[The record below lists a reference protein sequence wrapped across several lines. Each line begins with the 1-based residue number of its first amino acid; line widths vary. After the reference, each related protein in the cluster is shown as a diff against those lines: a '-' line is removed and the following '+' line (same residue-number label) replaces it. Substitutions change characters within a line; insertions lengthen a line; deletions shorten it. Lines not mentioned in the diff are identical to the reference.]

1 MFFEGG
7 FNGLWGVKGVEKLNI
22 FLSGL
27 VLMVF
32 LCIRELG

>member
-1 MFFEGG
+1 MFFEEG
-7 FNGLWGVKGVEKLNI
+7 FDGPLDAKGVEKLNI

-32 LCIRELG
+32 FCIRELG